1 MDIFEFVL
9 VTVSLVL
16 ALGFTSLLR
25 VVASMIGHRRI
36 RRIEWYPTDWI
47 AVLFLYVPGYWW
59 SLWDFRDVEW
69 TFPSFFFLLL
79 MPTCMYIAMNLL
91 GEALVSDDGTSRID
105 AFESVRIP
113 FFVSIT
119 VMQVTGALD
128 GWLLSVEPLM
138 NVLRWIQIFLVLC
151 FVVGAMTPRLIIQK
165 LVAVIN
171 LVLMVFAMFGLRYL
185 PGAFAT

>member
-25 VVASMIGHRRI
+25 VVATMISHRRSRKI
-36 RRIEWYPTDWI
+36 KWYPTIWI

-59 SLWDFRDVEW
+59 SLWDFRDVAW

-79 MPTCMYIAMNLL
+79 MPTCLYIAMNLL

-105 AFESVRIP
+105 AFERVRIP
-113 FFVSIT
+113 FFVSLIA
-119 VMQVTGALD
+119 MQVAGALD
-128 GWLLSVEPLM
+128 GWLLSVEPLL
-138 NVLRWIQIFLVLC
+138 NVLRWLQIFLVLC
-151 FVVGAMTPRLIIQK
+151 FVIGALTRGLIVQK
-165 LVAVIN
+165 LVSVIN
-171 LVLMVFAMFGLRYL
+171 LALMTFAMFGLRYL
-185 PGAFAT
+185 PGAFAA